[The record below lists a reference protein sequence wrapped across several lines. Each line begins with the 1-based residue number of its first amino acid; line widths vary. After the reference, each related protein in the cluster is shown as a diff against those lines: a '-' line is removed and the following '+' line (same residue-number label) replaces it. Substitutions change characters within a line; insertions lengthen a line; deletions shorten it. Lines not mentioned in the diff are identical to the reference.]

1 MKYVTMKYVT
11 MKKFSTCLFLA
22 MALLTLAMSF
32 NPVHAKEQPK
42 LAFYVEF
49 NLKPEYVDEWKQG
62 ALSVIEK
69 MSKEDTFVSA
79 YMHRDANDPNKY
91 TLYEVWSEP
100 SREAFFENQL
110 NSKDYR
116 KKYEENLPKMLTSPR
131 VITFLDLLH
140 QWHQ

>member
-1 MKYVTMKYVT
+1 MKYVKMN
-11 MKKFSTCLFLA
+11 KFNIWLFTA
-22 MALLTLAMSF
+22 MILLTLATSF
-32 NPVHAKEQPK
+32 NQVHAKEQPK

-49 NLKPEYVDEWKQG
+49 NLKPEYVEEWKQG

-79 YMHRDANDPNKY
+79 YMHQDAKEPNKF

-110 NSKDYR
+110 NSKEYR

-131 VITFLDLLH
+131 EITFLDLLH

>member
-1 MKYVTMKYVT
+1 MKYAKMN
-11 MKKFSTCLFLA
+11 KFNTWLFLA
-22 MALLTLAMSF
+22 MPLLTLMASI
-32 NPVHAKEQPK
+32 NLVHAKEQPR

-49 NLKPEYVDEWKQG
+49 NLKPEYVEEWKKG
-62 ALSVIEK
+62 ALNVIEK

-79 YMHRDANDPNKY
+79 YMHQDANDPNKY
-91 TLYEVWSEP
+91 TLYEVWSEA

-116 KKYEENLPKMLTSPR
+116 KHYEENLPKMLTSPR